1 MATSEA
7 VARAKEAGLDLVEV
21 APHSS
26 PPVCRIMDYG
36 KWMYAQRKRDRK
48 AKRHGPELKH
58 IRIRTPKIGEHD
70 LMIKVNH
77 AREFMKRGDR
87 VQFMLRFRGRE
98 LAHIEEGQKVFE
110 RIKQELADVGR
121 PEAAFRREGRR
132 ITMLMIP
139 GTKAPSDTRVQPT
152 TRPR

>member
-1 MATSEA
+1 MFI
-7 VARAKEAGLDLVEV
+7 V
-21 APHSS
+21 
-26 PPVCRIMDYG
+26 
-36 KWMYAQRKRDRK
+36 
-48 AKRHGPELKH
+48 
-58 IRIRTPKIGEHD
+58 
-70 LMIKVNH
+70 
-77 AREFMKRGDR
+77 
-87 VQFMLRFRGRE
+87 
-98 LAHIEEGQKVFE
+98 KVFE